1 MDIMEIITNLG
12 FEAYPA
18 IVVNCFVIGLL
29 WKTSPLPDEWI
40 PVVCSLAG
48 GILGFVAMTICPEF
62 PAKDPLWAIATGM
75 FSGLAATGIHQ
86 IYKQATKKG
95 EHEE

>member
-1 MDIMEIITNLG
+1 MEFLETLG

-18 IVVNCFVIGLL
+18 IVVICFGIGLL

-40 PVVCSLAG
+40 PVVCMFFG
-48 GILGFVAMTICPEF
+48 GLLGFVAMTICPSF
-62 PAKDPLWAIATGM
+62 PAQDPLWAIATGM
-75 FSGLAATGIHQ
+75 FSGLAATGLHQ

-95 EHEE
+95 AHEE

>member
-1 MDIMEIITNLG
+1 MDIITNLG

-18 IVVNCFVIGLL
+18 IVVIAFGIGLL

-40 PVVCSLAG
+40 PVICMFVG
-48 GILGFVAMTICPEF
+48 GVLGFVAMKISPAF
-62 PAKDPLWAIATGM
+62 PAQDPLWAIATGM
-75 FSGLAATGIHQ
+75 FSGLTATGIHQ